1 MRTILTALAATGLVT
16 VALIGCQP
24 AASPTDSVAPES
36 MGTESMGTESMG
48 AESMAPTESAS
59 PSP

>member
-24 AASPTDSVAPES
+24 AASPSDSILES
-36 MGTESMGTESMG
+36 VP
-48 AESMAPTESAS
+48 AESMTEPSAS
-59 PSP
+59 PSE